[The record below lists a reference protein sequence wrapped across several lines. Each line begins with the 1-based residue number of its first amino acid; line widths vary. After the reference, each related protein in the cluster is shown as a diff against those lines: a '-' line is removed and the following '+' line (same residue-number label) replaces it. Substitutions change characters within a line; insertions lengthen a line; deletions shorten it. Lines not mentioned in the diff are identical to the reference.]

1 MKKYFYLAAIA
12 AVFLVG
18 ISSCTKT
25 KGCTDPT
32 ATNYNASAE
41 QDDGTCAYAGNV
53 VFYYATSG
61 TNATVVI
68 NGQTGT
74 VTTAF
79 SSTPSCGTSGCANF
93 TLPIGT
99 YNYTASSTFTNWS
112 GSVIVTKNGCTA
124 QVLQ

>member
-1 MKKYFYLAAIA
+1 MKKYFSLAAITV
-12 AVFLVG
+12 VFLVG
-18 ISSCTKT
+18 ISSCAKT
-25 KGCTDPT
+25 KGCTDLT
-32 ATNYNASAE
+32 ATNYNAAAE

-53 VFYYATSG
+53 VFHYATSG

-68 NGQTGT
+68 DGQTGT

-79 SSTPSCGTSGCANF
+79 NSTPDCGTSGCANF
-93 TLPIGT
+93 TLPTGT

-112 GSVIVTKNGCTA
+112 GSVTVTKNGCTA